1 MDGPRAIMDSMI
13 GRRDRPILISAP
25 RVEPHGQV
33 MRVTAAVDGAPLWF
47 ESADVRL
54 GPSIEAFASTL
65 LLMSQHVGRTLVL
78 EGEVSETW
86 RNNVADLLPIW
97 QRWWGYKIKQPVCD
111 TRRDS
116 SPPRNGTA
124 LMFSGGVD
132 SFYSLLEGPHPD
144 FLVSVHGF
152 DVELGDRE
160 RASALE
166 EALRDAA
173 NEQGCTP
180 ILIRTNCRE
189 HPAAGK
195 SRLWERA
202 HGGALAGIGHLLS
215 DRISRLVVSSSYSN
229 PVKSSWGS
237 TPQTDSLFSSDG
249 FTVTHFGGDWQRED
263 RVGAIAGNPLVRKHL
278 RVCWENKAP
287 VGNCSRCEKCVI
299 TMMHLAE
306 HGALDE
312 FDRFDSMSVLADR
325 IEKLPLVHRELKV
338 MSRIA
343 ARGLLEKR
351 AAKAL
356 DTLLRR
362 SRRATPLF
370 SMRSRFQTMID
381 RHLNL
386 ETI

>member
-1 MDGPRAIMDSMI
+1 MDGPRAIMNCMI
-13 GRRDRPILISAP
+13 GRRDRPIAISSP
-25 RVEPHGQV
+25 RIEQRGDVV
-33 MRVTAAVDGAPLWF
+33 RVTADVDGLPLWF
-47 ESADVRL
+47 ESADARL
-54 GPSIEAFASTL
+54 VPSIEAFASTL
-65 LLMSQHVGRTLVL
+65 LLTSQHMGRTLVL
-78 EGEVSETW
+78 EEAVSEAW
-86 RNNVADLLPIW
+86 RNNVAALLPVW
-97 QRWWGYKIKQPVCD
+97 RRWWGYEIRQPVCD
-111 TRRDS
+111 TRPDNN
-116 SPPRNGTA
+116 PPRNGTA

-132 SFYSLLEGPHPD
+132 SFYSLLAGPHPD

-152 DVELGDRE
+152 DIRLDDRE
-160 RASALE
+160 RATALKSALR
-166 EALRDAA
+166 EAAGA
-173 NEQGCTP
+173 QACVP
-180 ILIRTNCRE
+180 VLIRTNCRE
-189 HPAAGK
+189 HPAIGR

-215 DRISRLVVSSSYSN
+215 DHIDRLVVSSSYSN
-229 PVKSSWGS
+229 PVKAAWGS
-237 TPQTDSLFSSDG
+237 TPHTDSLLAGDG

-312 FDRFDSMSVLADR
+312 FDRFDSTVVLAER
-325 IEKLPLVHRELKV
+325 IEKLPLVQRELKV

-343 ARGLLEKR
+343 ARGLLEER

-370 SMRSRFQTMID
+370 SVKSRFQTIID